1 MPKIY
6 ISKYKDTY
14 KYYLENQPGCVEA
27 NVSTDILRG
36 MDKTLEAYKWD
47 QNFLKK
53 LFEEN
58 RLYVVRLYDGFDNEW
73 IDISEPS
80 TYEEAEKLWNERTEN
95 GTKNTEFDDID
106 YYAIYPADTQML
118 LSVERKYKK

>member
-1 MPKIY
+1 
-6 ISKYKDTY
+6 
-14 KYYLENQPGCVEA
+14 
-27 NVSTDILRG
+27 
-36 MDKTLEAYKWD
+36 LEAYKWD

-53 LFEEN
+53 LFDKN

-73 IDISEPS
+73 MDISEPS

-118 LSVERKYKK
+118 LSVERKYKSRRYK